1 MTIIIEGRAKR
12 PAPAAH
18 REKAVSSDMPVP
30 DIRVNGKTISPTH
43 IFAEMQYHPAAT
55 REAAMNEAAEA
66 LVVREL
72 LLQRATTQGLEWE
85 VGNPVSEEEA
95 INQLLEREVAV
106 PEADDETCRRWY
118 DANRAKF
125 RTKPLFE
132 ASHILYLAPRDDTEA
147 RVIARERAKTTLNRL
162 AEHPGD
168 FPAIAQTES
177 RCSTASDGGRLGQI
191 GLGDTSPELDAFF
204 MTLEPGQICPVPIE
218 TDYGVHVVQL
228 NQRIEPRE
236 LSFDD
241 VKERVLQLL
250 EESVWRTAVRHYLY
264 ALSANAKV
272 EGIDFRTSGTPLVQ

>member
-12 PAPAAH
+12 PAPASH
-18 REKAVSSDMPVP
+18 REKTVSKEVAVP
-30 DIRVNGKTISPTH
+30 DIRINGKTISPAD
-43 IFAEMQYHPAAT
+43 ILAEMQYHPAAT

-132 ASHILYLAPRDDTEA
+132 ASHILYLAPRDDADA
-147 RVIARERAKTTLNRL
+147 RAIVRERAKTTLNRL

-168 FPAIAQTES
+168 FPAIARTES

-191 GLGDTSPELDAFF
+191 GLGDTSPELDTFF
-204 MTLEPGQICPVPIE
+204 MTLEPGQVCPVPVE

-228 NQRIEPRE
+228 HQRIEPRE

-241 VKERVLQLL
+241 VKDKVREIL
-250 EESVWRTAVRHYLY
+250 EGSVWRTAVRHYLS
-264 ALSANAKV
+264 ALSGNANV
-272 EGIDFRTSGTPLVQ
+272 EGIELRTSGTPLVQ